1 MPRLEDVR
9 ADLARAPRARA
20 AALAGFDGL
29 LVDEAF
35 PPPPDDAIDADPPV
49 LDGAIVELTHAWAA
63 VRRATAEFLGA
74 GEARELVVHAEGGLL
89 AAHVVAGGWFALLWA
104 APSADPEAARAAVRE
119 AAERLAEVVG

>member
-1 MPRLEDVR
+1 M
-9 ADLARAPRARA
+9 
-20 AALAGFDGL
+20 
-29 LVDEAF
+29 
-35 PPPPDDAIDADPPV
+35 